1 MNGKNVLLI
10 SMLLVSPVAFA
21 AQPADAT
28 TSTQNLPAAATVNPP
43 VAPDAPKP
51 PVVEPKAAET
61 IPAIPVADL
70 KGNFITVAY
79 SFAKG
84 NKLAASFLLATGA
97 VTALAV
103 RAFFASPISEQNDDE
118 DIN

>member
-21 AQPADAT
+21 AQPAAAT
-28 TSTQNLPAAATVNPP
+28 TSTQTLPAAATVNPP

-61 IPAIPVADL
+61 TPAIPVADL

-79 SFAKG
+79 SFAKE

-103 RAFFASPISEQNDDE
+103 RAFFASPVSEQNDDE